1 MQLNINRVLS
11 VGSYLNPPS
20 ARFEKLKQT
29 KVFVDKT
36 GIFEI
41 LNENINTENCFF
53 CLSRPR
59 RFGKSVTAQMLC
71 SYYARG
77 IDSSPLFDELKIA
90 SFDDYKKHLNQYD
103 VIFINISDEFAR
115 ASHNVKSMTDY
126 LTKTIVRELKEAYPN
141 SEISTP
147 EFLDLALQEVYN
159 YSKVPFVVVLD
170 EWDWIMRE
178 KKEDPDSLKKYLEW
192 LKAIFKDKLYI
203 GLAYMTGIL
212 PIKKYGNQSALNM
225 FNEPSMTDPDNF
237 APFIGF
243 TENEVQS
250 LCNEFKMNFNQMQQW
265 YDGCSFTDVPHI
277 YNPNSVVKSISRK
290 RFGSYWT
297 KTETFESLQEYIDM
311 NMEGLR
317 DDIVKLIAGEDVVV
331 NVAKFQNDMVTFKTK
346 NDVLTLLIHLGYL
359 AIKPDSDIR
368 VDNISKFVVHIP
380 NEEIKMEFRNIV
392 EDNEKYSGVYN
403 LISKSYDLLNDIWS
417 LNSDA
422 VAKVFDEAHQ
432 DHTSILTYNDENS
445 LSCVISLSLELSTTD
460 TYNVIRELPTGKGY
474 ANLVYLPKP
483 GINKPALLIELKYD
497 KSAQSAITQIKEKNY
512 LQFFKDY
519 KGEVLLVG
527 INYSKDTKT
536 HQCIIE
542 KAVI

>member
-1 MQLNINRVLS
+1 M
-11 VGSYLNPPS
+11 GDYLNPSSP
-20 ARFEKLKQT
+20 RYEKLKKS

-36 GIFEI
+36 DIFEI
-41 LNENINTENCFF
+41 LNENLGKEKCFF

-59 RFGKSVTAQMLC
+59 RFGKSVTAQMIC
-71 SYYARG
+71 SYYARCQ
-77 IDSSPLFDELKIA
+77 DSSSLFDNLKIA

-103 VIFINISDEFAR
+103 VIFINMTDEFSR
-115 ASHNVKSMTDY
+115 ASHIVKSMTDI
-126 LTKTIVRELKEAYPN
+126 LTKSIVRELKEAYPTCV
-141 SEISTP
+141 ISSP
-147 EFLDLALQEVYN
+147 EFLDLTLQEVFN
-159 YSKVPFVVVLD
+159 YSKIPFVIVID
-170 EWDWIMRE
+170 EWDCIMRE
-178 KKEDPDSLKKYLEW
+178 KKEDPESLKQYLEW
-192 LKAIFKDKLYI
+192 LKAIFKDKPYV

-212 PIKKYGNQSALNM
+212 PIKKYGFHSALNM
-225 FNEPSMTDPDNF
+225 FAEYSMTEPLNLGQY
-237 APFIGF
+237 IGF
-243 TENEVQS
+243 TEREVQS

-265 YDGCSFTDVPHI
+265 YDGYSFTDVPHI

-368 VDNISKFVVHIP
+368 VDNISKFAVHIP

-445 LSCVISLSLELSTTD
+445 LSCVISLSLVLSTTD
-460 TYNVIRELPTGKGY
+460 TYNVIRELPTGKGV
-474 ANLVYLPKP
+474 ADLIYLPKK
-483 GINKPALLIELKYD
+483 GVNKPALLIELKYD

-542 KAVI
+542 KAKID

>member
-1 MQLNINRVLS
+1 MAL
-11 VGSYLNPPS
+11 YLNVGNES
-20 ARFEKLKQT
+20 FQESLNS
-29 KVFVDKT
+29 FIYVDKSPL
-36 GIFEI
+36 IEI
-41 LNENINTENCFF
+41 LNKSIKTKNKYF

-59 RFGKSVTAQMLC
+59 RFGKSVTAQMIC
-71 SYYARG
+71 SYYAKG
-77 IDSSPLFDELKIA
+77 QDCSPLFDNLKIA

-103 VIFINISDEFAR
+103 VISINISDEFSR
-115 ASHNVKSMTDY
+115 ASHNVKSMTDI
-126 LTKTIVRELKEAYPN
+126 LTKSIVRELKEEYPN
-141 SEISTP
+141 CVISSP
-147 EFLDLALQEVYN
+147 EFLDLTLQEVYN
-159 YSKVPFVVVLD
+159 YSKVPFVFVID
-170 EWDWIMRE
+170 EWDCIMRE
-178 KKEDPDSLKKYLEW
+178 KKEDPDSLKQYLEW
-192 LKAIFKDKLYI
+192 LKAIFKDKPYV

-212 PIKKYGNQSALNM
+212 PVKKYGSHSALNM
-225 FNEPSMTDPDNF
+225 FTEYSMTEPLNLGQY
-237 APFIGF
+237 IGF
-243 TENEVQS
+243 TENEVKDICKQHDVA
-250 LCNEFKMNFNQMQQW
+250 FNQMQQW
-265 YDGCSFTDVPHI
+265 YDGYSFKDVPHI
-277 YNPNSVVKSISRK
+277 YNPNSVVNAATYKKYI
-290 RFGSYWT
+290 SYWT

-317 DDIVKLIAGEDVVV
+317 DDIVKLIAGEEVVV

-346 NDVLTLLIHLGYL
+346 NDALTLLIHLGYL

-368 VDNISKFVVHIP
+368 VDNISKFAVHIP

-392 EDNEKYSGVYN
+392 EDNKNYSGVYN

-460 TYNVIRELPTGKGY
+460 TYNVVRELPTGKGY
-474 ANLVYLPKP
+474 ADLVYLPKS
-483 GINKPALLIELKYD
+483 GVNKPALLIELKYD
-497 KSAQSAITQIKEKNY
+497 KSAQTAITQIKEKNY

-542 KAVI
+542 RAQI